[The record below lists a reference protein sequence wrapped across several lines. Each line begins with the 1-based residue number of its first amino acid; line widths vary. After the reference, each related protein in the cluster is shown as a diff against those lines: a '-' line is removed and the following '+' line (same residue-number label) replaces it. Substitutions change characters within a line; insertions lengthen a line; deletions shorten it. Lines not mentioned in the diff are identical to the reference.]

1 MKEMTIRELDLD
13 LYCEIKLLNEY
24 TKFLNTNNLI
34 NSNENYSKF
43 LKYFLEKRKRSRGI
57 K

>member
-1 MKEMTIRELDLD
+1 MKEITIRESDLD
-13 LYCEIKLLNEY
+13 LYCEVKLLNEY
-24 TKFLNTNNLI
+24 TKFLNTNDFI

-57 K
+57 E